1 VTAESLTPVLS
12 TGTLLTEL
20 STGGLAW
27 TVDVNPKPLDRAKVA
42 INTGAANGN
51 FIV

>member
-1 VTAESLTPVLS
+1 
-12 TGTLLTEL
+12 LTEL

-27 TVDVNPKPLDRAKVA
+27 TVDVNPKPLDRVKVA

-51 FIV
+51 FIRISGKWETQRL